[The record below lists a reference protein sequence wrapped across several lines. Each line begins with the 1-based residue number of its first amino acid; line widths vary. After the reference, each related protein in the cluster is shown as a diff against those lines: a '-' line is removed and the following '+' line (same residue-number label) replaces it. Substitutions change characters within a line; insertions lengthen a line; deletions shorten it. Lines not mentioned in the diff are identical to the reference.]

1 MFPWLVVA
9 KCVLEIT
16 EITWLVVAK
25 CVLEIT
31 EIKFI
36 SLSIDNV
43 LFLSDRVCKKPL
55 TRETLPSKLSWK

>member
-9 KCVLEIT
+9 KRVLEIT

-31 EIKFI
+31 EIKI
-36 SLSIDNV
+36 YITIH
-43 LFLSDRVCKKPL
+43 R
-55 TRETLPSKLSWK
+55 

>member
-31 EIKFI
+31 EIKI
-36 SLSIDNV
+36 YIAIH
-43 LFLSDRVCKKPL
+43 R
-55 TRETLPSKLSWK
+55 